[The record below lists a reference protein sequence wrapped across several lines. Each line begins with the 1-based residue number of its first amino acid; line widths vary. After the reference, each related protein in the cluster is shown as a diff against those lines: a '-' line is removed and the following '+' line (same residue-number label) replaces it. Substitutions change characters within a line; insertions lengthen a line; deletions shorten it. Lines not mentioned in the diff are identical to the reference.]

1 MSEMKDLANGIR
13 DFLRLR
19 TLPLAIKFLEKAE
32 DLNSIEK
39 VRKPENKVSWCQ
51 AVGIA
56 RNLGWTIGI
65 TIDDLITPACA
76 FKLGFGYM
84 PEKYQ
89 GIYEGIWVK
98 TKEESIK
105 YVKTLP
111 GLPAGK
117 FRVAVASPLSSDR
130 IASPDLAYIFGN
142 PAQMNLLLN
151 ALQYENYERLHFYF
165 TGEGSCADAFVEA
178 YNSGKPQCTVP
189 CMGER
194 CMGMVQDDEM
204 ELAMPA
210 SMLKKAMDGLTALR
224 ASRTIVYPIPYFG
237 YQANILPLINRT
249 YPGIDLMMA
258 EVCQQKL

>member
-1 MSEMKDLANGIR
+1 MSEMNDIANGIR

-19 TLPLAIKFLEKAE
+19 TLPLAIKFLEKEE

-39 VRKPENKVSWCQ
+39 VRRPETKMSWCQ

-56 RNLGWTIGI
+56 RNLGWTIAI
-65 TIDDLITPACA
+65 TINDLMTPVCA

-84 PEKYQ
+84 PEAYQ
-89 GIYEGIWVK
+89 GIYQGIWVK

-105 YVKTLP
+105 YIKTVPSLP
-111 GLPAGK
+111 LGK
-117 FRVAVASPLSSDR
+117 FKVAVASPLTSDR
-130 IASPDLAYIFGN
+130 IASPDLAYIFAN

-165 TGEGSCADAFVEA
+165 SGEGSCADAFAEA

-189 CMGER
+189 CIGER

-204 ELAMPA
+204 ELAIPA
-210 SMLKKAMDGLTALR
+210 SMLKKVMDGLNALR
-224 ASRTIVYPIPYFG
+224 ASRTIAYPLPHFG
-237 YQANILPLINRT
+237 YRANMLPLINQS
-249 YPGIDLMMA
+249 YPGIDLLLA
-258 EVCQQKL
+258 EVRKQKL